1 MAPPFPAVLQ
11 GIGKRPGLAAKKD
24 ERMQPM
30 CNVLRMRFDSRG
42 AYADFALT
50 PEAPRQVMAKP
61 S

>member
-1 MAPPFPAVLQ
+1 
-11 GIGKRPGLAAKKD
+11 
-24 ERMQPM
+24 MQPM